1 VTRPR
6 TPERP
11 PGAGAPRRGVPG
23 GRAAQQ
29 RYPLAGAVRLRVRE
43 LARRPVV
50 VAAFSLQATALVG
63 AELLAAVTAEGLA
76 GAGGDLILGGLRVTA
91 VPGGLVFGVL
101 AAAVVGAEFGWATER
116 ALLARDP
123 RRLRFAGYQLA
134 VTGVL
139 AGAWWATQSLLAVV
153 VAALLQAGGGIVSGA
168 AWDAPAHRAALAA
181 ALAAVLGY
189 GVLGAACALV
199 LRGALAGVVALLAWG
214 LLGELVLA
222 PRWAPASGWTV
233 WTSAA
238 RLAGQGTTPLP
249 RAVLVLVLISG
260 LALGGCLAVYARR
273 QVRD

>member
-1 VTRPR
+1 VIRAS
-6 TPERP
+6 
-11 PGAGAPRRGVPG
+11 AGWRWRWGVKGRRLEARAGHPFAGVVAL
-23 GRAAQQ
+23 RA
-29 RYPLAGAVRLRVRE
+29 RE

-50 VAAFSLQATALVG
+50 VAAFALQAAAVAG
-63 AELLAAVTAEGLA
+63 AELAAAATGDGLA
-76 GAGGDLILGGLRVTA
+76 GAGDDLVLGGLRLVA

-101 AAAVVGAEFGWATER
+101 VAAVVGAEFGWATER

-134 VTGVL
+134 VAAVL
-139 AGAWWATQSLLAVV
+139 AGAWWAVQSLLAMVA
-153 VAALLQAGGGIVSGA
+153 AALLEAAGGIVSGA

-181 ALAAVLGY
+181 TVLY
-189 GVLGAACALV
+189 GLLGAACALV

-214 LLGELVLA
+214 LLGELALA

-238 RLAGQGTTPLP
+238 RLAGQGATPLP
-249 RAVLVLVLISG
+249 RAVLVVVLAFG
-260 LALGGCLAVYARR
+260 LALGGCLAAYARR

>member
-1 VTRPR
+1 MGGGRHR
-6 TPERP
+6 
-11 PGAGAPRRGVPG
+11 AARRGH
-23 GRAAQQ
+23 
-29 RYPLAGAVRLRVRE
+29 PLAGAVELRVRE

-50 VAAFSLQATALVG
+50 LAAFSLQAMALV
-63 AELLAAVTAEGLA
+63 AAVVLGAVAAEGLA
-76 GAGGDLILGGLRVTA
+76 GAGDDLILGGLRVTA
-91 VPGGLVFGVL
+91 VPGGLIFGVL
-101 AAAVVGAEFGWATER
+101 VAAVVGAEFGWATER

-134 VTGVL
+134 VAAVL
-139 AGAWWATQSLLAVV
+139 AGAWWAVQSLLAVV
-153 VAALLQAGGGIVSGA
+153 VAALLQGAGGIVSGA

-181 ALAAVLGY
+181 TLAATVIY

-222 PRWAPASGWTV
+222 QRWAPASGWTV

-238 RLAGQGTTPLP
+238 RLAGQGVTPLP
-249 RAVLVLVLISG
+249 RAVLVVALAFG
-260 LALGGCLAVYARR
+260 LALGGCLAAYARR

>member
-1 VTRPR
+1 MAAR
-6 TPERP
+6 TGHPF
-11 PGAGAPRRGVPG
+11 
-23 GRAAQQ
+23 
-29 RYPLAGAVRLRVRE
+29 AGAVALRARE

-50 VAAFSLQATALVG
+50 VAAFSLQATAL
-63 AELLAAVTAEGLA
+63 AATELLAAVSGESLA
-76 GAGGDLILGGLRVTA
+76 GAGDDLVLGGLRVTA

-101 AAAVVGAEFGWATER
+101 VAAVVGAEFGWATER

-134 VTGVL
+134 VAAVL
-139 AGAWWATQSLLAVV
+139 AGAWWAVQSLLAVV
-153 VAALLQAGGGIVSGA
+153 VAALLQAAGGIVSGA

-181 ALAAVLGY
+181 ALAASMLY
-189 GVLGAACALV
+189 GLLGAACALV

-249 RAVLVLVLISG
+249 RAVLVVVLAFG
-260 LALGGCLAVYARR
+260 LALGGCLAAYARR